1 MPAWSS
7 VLPGGD
13 SPDRYAPL
21 EGARGPRFLWRPME
35 DVAALAGNTLHL
47 EERRIFAR
55 RRSSWTC
62 GPGGRVGDHGDP
74 SLGGAGGFPVALRDG
89 AELAAA

>member
-13 SPDRYAPL
+13 SPDKYEPL

-35 DVAALAGNTLHL
+35 DVAALTGNTLYL
-47 EERRIFAR
+47 GERVIFAR
-55 RRSSWTC
+55 RRSSRTC
-62 GPGGRVGDHGDP
+62 GSGGRVG
-74 SLGGAGGFPVALRDG
+74 GFSVAFRDVG
-89 AELAAA
+89 ELAAA